1 MSTHFLD
8 IKGKIADLEAILNEY
23 ESQLRTAERNGNDAE
38 IRRLSRL
45 IEETENKIDGM
56 KNSPYYNG

>member
-8 IKGKIADLEAILNEY
+8 IKGKIADLESILKEY
-23 ESQLRTAERNGNDAE
+23 ESQLSIAEYNDNDTE
-38 IRRLSRL
+38 IRRLTRL
-45 IEETENKIDGM
+45 IEETENKIEGM

>member
-8 IKGKIADLEAILNEY
+8 IKNKIADLEAILAEY
-23 ESQLRTAERNGNDAE
+23 EKELYLAESKNDSQQIAKCKQ
-38 IRRLSRL
+38 L
-45 IEETENKIDGM
+45 IEETQNKIDGM